1 MPWKFD
7 QFKAEIVWTE
17 PPETF
22 SELADIDM
30 GDTLESDIQIDMGDR
45 SIDSSQIDQG
55 LRVYDG
61 DI

>member
-7 QFKAEIVWTE
+7 QFKAELVWIE
-17 PPETF
+17 PPETLT
-22 SELADIDM
+22 ELADIDM
-30 GDTLESDIQIDMGDR
+30 GSAQESDIQIDMGDR

>member
-7 QFKAEIVWTE
+7 PLKVELVWTE
-17 PPETF
+17 PPQTF
-22 SELADIDM
+22 TELANIDM
-30 GDTLESDIQIDMGDR
+30 GDTLSSDIQIDMGDR
-45 SIDSSQIDQG
+45 SVDTAEIDQG